1 MYVGNNNNS
10 ILVYEVEQIFY
21 AGLQLIRINDL
32 NHNQIG
38 CCTDLKGTFLL
49 YISLIQI
56 TPNSYSVNPNP
67 AIRI

>member
-38 CCTDLKGTFLL
+38 CCTDLKGTFSL
-49 YISLIQI
+49 YMPHSNYSELILSK
-56 TPNSYSVNPNP
+56 P
-67 AIRI
+67 